1 MTVRSLKSSLFFMK
15 QGKKKRQFNKITNFL
30 SPEICDMMK
39 NPELVLQGSGPFG
52 PDSHPLIGDKEK
64 IVPETFIGDQH
75 HEEKPMFK
83 CR

>member
-1 MTVRSLKSSLFFMK
+1 MK
-15 QGKKKRQFNKITNFL
+15 QDKKKKQFNKITNFL

-64 IVPETFIGDQH
+64 IVPETHWG
-75 HEEKPMFK
+75 PTS
-83 CR
+83 